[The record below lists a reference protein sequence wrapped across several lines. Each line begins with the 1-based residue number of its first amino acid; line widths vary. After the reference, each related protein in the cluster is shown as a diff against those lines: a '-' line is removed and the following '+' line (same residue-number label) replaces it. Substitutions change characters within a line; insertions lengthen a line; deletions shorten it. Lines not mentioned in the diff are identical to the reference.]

1 MKLVS
6 ACLLGI
12 RCTWRGNDSYRNE
25 RIIELSQSE
34 LLIPVCPE
42 QLGGLPTPRP
52 PQELQSTTGE
62 DILDGK
68 GTVKNQEGRDV
79 TQHFIRGAHET
90 LQIARRLDIDEFIG
104 RFGSPSCGCDHIYD
118 GSFSGKLVPGNGV
131 TTALLARNGIR
142 VTSEH
147 EL

>member
-12 RCTWRGNDSYRNE
+12 QCTWRGNDASSNE

-62 DILDGK
+62 DILDGN
-68 GTVKNQEGRDV
+68 GIVKNSEGTDV
-79 TQHFIRGAHET
+79 TYQFIRGAYES
-90 LQIARRLDIDEFIG
+90 LEIAKRLGIDEFIG
-104 RFGSPSCGCDHIYD
+104 KFGSPSCGCGQIYD
-118 GSFSGKLVPGNGV
+118 GSFSRKLVPGNGV
-131 TTALLARNGIR
+131 TTALLERNGIR
-142 VTSEH
+142 VIPETEV
-147 EL
+147 